1 MRLVRAMTILLVGCL
16 PLCAFAQSARE
27 DWQTLRTE
35 HFRVHYTPAF
45 EPWARQVASKLESIR
60 TVVDSEVGYLP
71 PYVTDVIVADPVAQ
85 ANGSAWPFL
94 GAPRMVLWASPP
106 PPASA
111 LGHQSDWGE
120 LLAIHEWVHV
130 AHLTRP
136 SRRPLARLQWA
147 LSPIALG
154 PISTAPRWISE
165 GYATVLEGKL
175 TGQGR
180 PYSDYR
186 AAILRTWAQ
195 AGRLPTYEQLDS
207 DASSWMGM
215 SMAYLAGSAYLE
227 WLVEREGDASLRNL
241 WARMTARQ
249 SRSFDEAF
257 EGVYG
262 DSPKKLYRRFTAE
275 LTHRAMLVEG
285 AAAAS
290 QRPGD
295 LWMDLSW
302 TTAEPDISSDGKQLV
317 TIVRGRN
324 KPARLAVFSTEPDSN
339 AETERSQRIEKM
351 LARDREDVAPV
362 RRKPLERKPK
372 AELVLRPGEV
382 VGGARWI
389 GGTGDVLF
397 TLFAPDAD
405 GFLHPDIFRWSPG
418 APAAA
423 RLTAGAD
430 LRDVRPS
437 SDGSFALAIRNRFG
451 LSEIVHVNLA
461 TGDCRTL
468 AGPALDGQFAEP
480 ALHPDATRF
489 AMIRRR
495 AGRWELV
502 VRGIASDATEAA
514 ITFEGIVAQPAWSGD
529 GRTLFA
535 TVARD
540 GFIEISRFDYDP
552 TAGTLRERG
561 HVTRGAGASFA
572 PAVSDDALWFL
583 ALDPDGLDL
592 RRMPLTSTEEALPTP
607 EIPAGTQPVVRR
619 AFEGIPAPLARKDL
633 ADSSPYGF
641 GRQELS
647 PLFGGGYS
655 PSGSAFEGGARLG
668 DILGRLETL
677 ALISAGSNGAVN
689 GGSLSAR
696 TRAFPVDL
704 AARVFTYEESPS
716 EQEDG
721 TLSTSPDLDRVGIE
735 AWLSHDRRWRGGALR
750 SRAALYG
757 SDVEIVGRDGFT
769 QLGFAMGARLAHAPM
784 LPNGTLVPLTLD
796 VSAQAGDTDE
806 ESWTRARGAL
816 TIAIVAGGKGAT
828 LLLEAGTA
836 GNDTPEFEHFEIGGV
851 RGSLLPD
858 AATANR
864 VSVPAFPT
872 GVLRGRRYDAARL
885 DLRAGGGLPTL
896 FVQRVKADVSA
907 GDDELSLAGL
917 EWSLDVESVPIARIP
932 ALELRLGTARV
943 LDDGL
948 LEDETS
954 FWVTMRWKP

>member
-1 MRLVRAMTILLVGCL
+1 MRLTRTLTILLVGCL
-16 PLCAFAQSARE
+16 PLFASAQSARE
-27 DWQTLRTE
+27 EWQTLRTE
-35 HFRVHYTPAF
+35 HFRVHYTPPF
-45 EPWARQVASKLESIR
+45 EAWAMRVASKLESIR
-60 TVVDSEVGYLP
+60 TVVDAEVGYLP
-71 PYVTDVIVADPVAQ
+71 PQVTDVIVADPVAQ

-94 GAPRMVLWASPP
+94 GAPRMIFWASPP

-111 LGHQSDWGE
+111 LGHESDWGE

-136 SRRPLARLQWA
+136 SRRLLTRLQWV
-147 LSPIALG
+147 LSPVSLG

-249 SRSFDEAF
+249 SRSFDSAF

-262 DSPKKLYRRFTAE
+262 DSPKKLYRRFVAE
-275 LTHRAMLVEG
+275 LTHRAMLVED
-285 AAAAS
+285 AAAGS
-290 QRPGD
+290 QRPGE

-302 TTAEPDISSDGKQLV
+302 TTAEPDISGDGKQLV

-339 AETERSQRIEKM
+339 AEIERNQRVEKM
-351 LARDREDVAPV
+351 LASDPEDVAPV

-382 VGGARWI
+382 ASGARWI
-389 GGTGDVLF
+389 GDTGDVLF
-397 TLFAPDAD
+397 TLFAPDED

-423 RLTAGAD
+423 RLTTGAD

-437 SDGSFALAIRNRFG
+437 NDGSFALAIRNRFG
-451 LSEIVHVNLA
+451 FSEAIRVDLA

-495 AGRWELV
+495 EGKWELV
-502 VRGIASDATEAA
+502 VRGISSDAAEATL
-514 ITFEGIVAQPAWSGD
+514 TFDGIVAQPAWSRD
-529 GRTLFA
+529 GHTLFA

-552 TAGTLRERG
+552 AAGTLGERG
-561 HVTRGAGASFA
+561 QVTRGAGASFA
-572 PAVSDDALWFL
+572 PAVSEDALWFL

-592 RRMPLTSTEEALPTP
+592 RRLPLTSVAEALPTV
-607 EIPAGTQPVVRR
+607 EIPAGTQPAVRKT
-619 AFEGIPAPLARKDL
+619 FEGIPASIAKGDL
-633 ADSSPYGF
+633 ADASPYGF

-647 PLFGGGYS
+647 PIFGGGYA
-655 PSGSAFEGGARLG
+655 PSGSSFEAGVRLG

-677 ALISAGSNGAVN
+677 ALFSAGADGAVE

-696 TRAFPVDL
+696 TRVFPVDL
-704 AARVFTYEESPS
+704 AARVFAYEESPS

-721 TLSTSPDLDRVGIE
+721 ALSTSPDLDRLGIE
-735 AWLSHDRRWRGGALR
+735 AWASHDRHWRGGSLR
-750 SRAALYG
+750 SSAAVYG
-757 SDVEIVGRDGFT
+757 SDVEISGRDEFT
-769 QLGFAMGARLAHAPM
+769 QLGTAIGVRLAHAPM

-796 VSAQAGDTDE
+796 VSAQAGDTDDA
-806 ESWTRARGAL
+806 SWTRARGAL
-816 TIAIVAGGKGAT
+816 TIAFQTGGKGAA
-828 LLLEAGTA
+828 LALEAGAA
-836 GNDTPEFEHFEIGGV
+836 GNDTPEFESFEIGGA

-858 AATANR
+858 AATTNR
-864 VSVPAFPT
+864 MSVPALPT
-872 GVLRGRRYDAARL
+872 GVLRGRSYDSARL
-885 DLRAGGGLPTL
+885 DLRAGRGLPTL
-896 FVQRVKADVSA
+896 FVQRVKAEVSE
-907 GDDELSLAGL
+907 GDDEISLAGL
-917 EWSLDVESVPIARIP
+917 EWSLDVEPMPIARIP
-932 ALELRLGTARV
+932 ALELRLGAARV

>member
-1 MRLVRAMTILLVGCL
+1 
-16 PLCAFAQSARE
+16 
-27 DWQTLRTE
+27 
-35 HFRVHYTPAF
+35 
-45 EPWARQVASKLESIR
+45 VASKLESIR
-60 TVVDSEVGYLP
+60 IVVDAEVGYLP
-71 PYVTDVIVADPVAQ
+71 SDIADVIVADPVAQ

-94 GAPRMVLWASPP
+94 GAPRMIFWTSPP

-111 LGHQSDWGE
+111 LGHESDWGE

-136 SRRPLARLQWA
+136 SRRPLTRLQWV
-147 LSPIALG
+147 LSPVSLG

-227 WLVEREGDASLRNL
+227 WLVEREGEASLRNL

-249 SRSFDEAF
+249 SRSFDTAF

-262 DSPKKLYRRFTAE
+262 DSPRRLYQRFAAE

-285 AAAAS
+285 VAEES

-302 TTAEPDISSDGKQLV
+302 TTAEPDISRDGKQLV

-339 AETERSQRIEKM
+339 AETEQRQRIEKM
-351 LARDREDVAPV
+351 LARDPEDVAPV
-362 RRKPLERKPK
+362 RRKPLVRKPK

-382 VGGARWI
+382 VSGARWV
-389 GGTGDVLF
+389 GDTGDVLF
-397 TLFAPDAD
+397 TIFATDAD
-405 GFLHPDIFRWSPG
+405 GFLHPDVFRWSPG

-423 RLTAGAD
+423 RLTTGAD

-437 SDGSFALAIRNRFG
+437 NDDSFALAIRNRFG
-451 LSEIVHVNLA
+451 LSEIVRVDLA

-495 AGRWELV
+495 AGKWELV
-502 VRGIASDATEAA
+502 VRGLSSDAPEAA
-514 ITFEGIVAQPAWSGD
+514 ITFDGIVAQPAWSRD
-529 GRTLFA
+529 GRALFA

-552 TAGTLRERG
+552 AAGTLSERG
-561 HVTRGAGASFA
+561 QVTRGAGASLA
-572 PAVSDDALWFL
+572 AAVSEDALWFL
-583 ALDPDGLDL
+583 ELNPDGLDL
-592 RRMPLTSTEEALPTP
+592 RRLPIESTESPLPRI
-607 EIPAGTQPVVRR
+607 EIPAGTQPTVRR
-619 AFEGIPAPLARKDL
+619 AFEGTPAVIEREELAP
-633 ADSSPYGF
+633 ASPYGF

-647 PLFGGGYS
+647 PIFGGGHA
-655 PSGSAFEGGARLG
+655 PSGSVIEAGVRLG

-677 ALISAGSNGAVN
+677 AMISAGADGAVE
-689 GGSLSAR
+689 GGAISMR
-696 TRAFPVDL
+696 TRVLPLDL
-704 AARVFTYEESPS
+704 AARVFAYEETPS
-716 EQEDG
+716 EQKKGE
-721 TLSTSPDLDRVGIE
+721 LSSSPDHDRTGIE
-735 AWLSHDRRWRGGALR
+735 AWLSHDHRWRGGSLR
-750 SRAALYG
+750 SNVAVYG
-757 SDVEIVGRDGFT
+757 SDVDVAAADGFT
-769 QLGFAMGARLAHAPM
+769 QLGAALGVRLSHAPM
-784 LPNGTLVPLTLD
+784 LPNGVLVPIALEA
-796 VSAQAGDTDE
+796 SASAGDTSDQ
-806 ESWTRARGAL
+806 SWTRARGAL
-816 TIAIVAGGKGAT
+816 TLAVYTGGRRAV
-828 LLLEAGTA
+828 LSLEAGSTA
-836 GNDTPEFEHFEIGGV
+836 ESTPAFERFEIGGT

-864 VSVPAFPT
+864 VGIAALPT
-872 GVLRGRRYDAARL
+872 GVLRGRSYDSARL
-885 DLRAGGGLPTL
+885 ELRAGGRLPAL
-896 FVQRVKADVSA
+896 FVQRVQTDVTE
-907 GDDELSLAGL
+907 GDDEISLAGL
-917 EWSLDVESVPIARIP
+917 EWAMEVDAMPIARIP
-932 ALELRLGTARV
+932 SLELRVGAARV

-948 LEDETS
+948 LEDESS
-954 FWVTMRWKP
+954 FWVTVRWKP